1 MFEFAELAS
10 WSPCHDDWL
19 NEWSST
25 PPVSRTMQALI
36 GPPAAAAEL
45 TGAAGLDT
53 AAGAEL
59 TGAAA
64 LDGAAA
70 AEVAGAAA
78 LEGAAAAGALLLGLA
93 VFLLL
98 EQPASMIATVPVA
111 AMI

>member
-1 MFEFAELAS
+1 MFGFALLAS
-10 WSPCHDDWL
+10 CSPCHDDWL

-36 GPPAAAAEL
+36 APPAAGAEL

-53 AAGAEL
+53 
-59 TGAAA
+59 GAAA
-64 LDGAAA
+64 ELAGAGALDAGAAA
-70 AEVAGAAA
+70 ELAGAAA
-78 LEGAAAAGALLLGLA
+78 LVVATTGALLVGAL

-98 EQPASMIATVPVA
+98 EQPATRIATVPVA